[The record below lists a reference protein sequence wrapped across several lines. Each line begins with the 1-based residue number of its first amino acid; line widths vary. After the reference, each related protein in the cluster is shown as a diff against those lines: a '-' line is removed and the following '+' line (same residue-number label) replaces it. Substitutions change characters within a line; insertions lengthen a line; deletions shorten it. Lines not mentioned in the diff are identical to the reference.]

1 MFSSLLLQ
9 AVLSGIT
16 NGFIYALIGMGIAV
30 VFKGARIINVTQG
43 EFAVIGG
50 LMTVLFLQQ
59 IGWPY
64 WLSILIGI
72 VCGAVSG
79 ALIDVLFVRP
89 MLRRGA
95 HEDNFLL
102 LTIGLAFTVSA
113 AVLYVGGRSSHLL
126 PSFGQDRIFDVGDA
140 TIREHA
146 LWLIGIAVAVVLA
159 LRWFFRHTL
168 FGLSMTAASN
178 DPQGAATMGI
188 NVRHTRTMAFL
199 LGGALGALAGVLV
212 TPLISMNYHMGLA
225 LTLKGFAAAI
235 LGGLLNPMGALVG
248 GVTLGLLESLSLV
261 VFPSGY
267 KDVVALGLLIVI
279 MVLLPNGMLGRAG
292 RRGG

>member
-1 MFSSLLLQ
+1 MFSSLFLQ
-9 AVLSGIT
+9 AILSGVT

-30 VFKGARIINVTQG
+30 VFKGARIINITQG

-50 LMTVLFLQQ
+50 LVTVLFLQQ
-59 IGWPY
+59 LGWPY
-64 WLSILIGI
+64 GLAIAMGVLA
-72 VCGAVSG
+72 GAASG
-79 ALIDVLFVRP
+79 ALIDVLFVQP

-95 HEDNFLL
+95 HEDSFLL
-102 LTIGLAFTVSA
+102 LTIGLAFTISA

-126 PSFGQDRIFDVGDA
+126 PSFGQDRILDIGDA

-188 NVRHTRTMAFL
+188 NVRRTRTMAFL
-199 LGGALGALAGVLV
+199 MGGGLGALAGVLV
-212 TPLISMNYHMGLA
+212 TPLISMNYNMGLA

-235 LGGLLNPMGALVG
+235 LGGLLNPLGALVG
-248 GVTLGLLESLSLV
+248 GLTLGLLESLSLV

-267 KDVVALGLLIVI
+267 KDVVALVLLIAI